1 MASAITQCS
10 HQNKHTIMSQPKE
23 SQLKKK
29 LNLYGLTMIAVGAC
43 IGTGIFTTPGM
54 VVQSVPNHLLVVSV
68 WLLGGLIAMTGA
80 LTFSELGGMFP
91 KAGGVYVYLKEAY
104 GKLTAFLYGWCI
116 LLVITTGALASLG
129 MGFAEYMTFFID
141 LSENGKIVLAAI
153 TIVLLTG
160 INIVGV
166 DVSQMLANLFT
177 GAKLLALAAII
188 VIGFLFANSEA
199 SMQFSLESAP
209 DNMIGAM
216 LTGLVGVLFSV
227 GGWHHISYLS
237 GEAIHP
243 KKDVPRAMIIG
254 VTIVMIAYILAN
266 LAYMSLLP
274 LNDIAS
280 TERIAGDAFNMVSIF
295 QGAGGKVAA
304 VIIAISI
311 FGTISIYT
319 MTAPRIYF
327 AMAKDGV
334 FFQQFTYI
342 HPKYR
347 TPVVAMIVQA
357 IWTVILL
364 FALRNFR
371 DMIKYVVFMDFAFM
385 TMAGAAIFIFRKKLK
400 NRERPIRAWG
410 YPIIPIIFVVT
421 STAFVINTLFSKH
434 TKVQAIA
441 GLIVLGIG
449 IVAYY
454 VFGFNKGKN

>member
-1 MASAITQCS
+1 M
-10 HQNKHTIMSQPKE
+10 

-54 VVQSVPNHLLVVSV
+54 VVQSVPNHFLVVCV
-68 WLLGGLIAMTGA
+68 WLLGGLIALTGA

-91 KAGGVYVYLKEAY
+91 KAGGVYIYLREAY
-104 GKLTAFLYGWCI
+104 GKLVAFLYGWCI

-129 MGFAEYMTFFID
+129 IAFAEYMTFFID

-153 TIVLLTG
+153 TILFLTG

-188 VIGFLFANSEA
+188 IIGFLFSNPEVSFQ
-199 SMQFSLESAP
+199 SSLESAP
-209 DNMIGAM
+209 DNMVGAM

-237 GEAIHP
+237 GEAVNP
-243 KKDVPRAMIIG
+243 KRDVPRAMVIG

-280 TERIAGDAFNMVSIF
+280 TTRIAGDAFNMVSMF

-334 FFQQFTYI
+334 FFQQLTYI

-347 TPVVAMIVQA
+347 TPAVAMIVQA

-364 FALRNFR
+364 FLLRNFR
-371 DMIKYVVFMDFAFM
+371 NMIHYVVFMDIAFM
-385 TMAGAAIFIFRKKLK
+385 TLAGAAIFIFRKKLK
-400 NRERPIRAWG
+400 NKERPIKAWG
-410 YPIIPIIFVVT
+410 YPIIPIIFVIA
-421 STAFVINTLFSKH
+421 STAFVINTLFSDH
-434 TKVQAIA
+434 TKEQAIA
-441 GLIVLGIG
+441 GLAVLGIG
-449 IVAYY
+449 ILTYFVL
-454 VFGFNKGKN
+454 GFNKSNKV

>member
-1 MASAITQCS
+1 M
-10 HQNKHTIMSQPKE
+10 

-54 VVQSVPNHLLVVSV
+54 VVQRVPNQLLVVCV
-68 WLLGGLIAMTGA
+68 WLLGGLIALTGA

-91 KAGGVYVYLKEAY
+91 KAGGVYIYLKEAY
-104 GKLTAFLYGWCI
+104 GKFVAFLYGWCI

-129 MGFAEYMTFFID
+129 IAFAEYMTFFID

-153 TIVLLTG
+153 TILFLTG

-166 DVSQMLANLFT
+166 DVSQMLANFFT
-177 GAKLLALAAII
+177 GAKLLALAGII
-188 VIGFLFANSEA
+188 IIGFLFSNPEVS
-199 SMQFSLESAP
+199 FDLSLASAP
-209 DNMIGAM
+209 DNIVGAM

-237 GEAIHP
+237 GEAINP
-243 KKDVPRAMIIG
+243 KRDVPRAMVIG
-254 VTIVMIAYILAN
+254 VTVVMVTYILAN

-280 TERIAGDAFNMVSIF
+280 TTRIAGDAFNMVSIF
-295 QGAGGKVAA
+295 QGVGGKVAA
-304 VIIAISI
+304 VIIAMSI

-327 AMAKDGV
+327 AMARDGI
-334 FFQQFTYI
+334 FFQQLTYI

-347 TPVVAMIVQA
+347 TPAVAMIVQA
-357 IWTVILL
+357 IWTVVLL
-364 FALRNFR
+364 FLLRNFR
-371 DMIKYVVFMDFAFM
+371 NMIHYVVFMDIAFM

-400 NRERPIRAWG
+400 NKERPIKAWG
-410 YPIIPIIFVVT
+410 YPIIPIIFVIT
-421 STAFVINTLFSKH
+421 SSAFVINTLFSEH
-434 TKVQAIA
+434 TKEQAIA
-441 GLIVLGIG
+441 GLLVLGIG
-449 IVAYY
+449 ILAYF
-454 VFGFNKGKN
+454 VFGFNKSNQDL